1 MLAVRGYEVQE
12 GVYLVNRT
20 RKMID
25 ERTRLSCMWKSA
37 APAPAGFPGTM
48 QEWIEAN
55 PDEAA
60 RRVALAHDGV
70 VYVGIWRDAE
80 GVTVAS
86 VKEDSCQS
94 TEAQT

>member
-1 MLAVRGYEVQE
+1 MR
-12 GVYLVNRT
+12 VN
-20 RKMID
+20 
-25 ERTRLSCMWKSA
+25 ERTRLSCTWKSG
-37 APAPAGFPGTM
+37 APGPGDFPGTM
-48 QEWIEAN
+48 QEWVEAN

-86 VKEDSCQS
+86 VKEELCQPTQS
-94 TEAQT
+94 P